1 MGTVTP
7 DMLQLI
13 KCRCGLIA
21 RGAGIDKTDPAKRS
35 YVLPLSTHSRGQ
47 LIIAR
52 GRQFEHTRLD
62 ESLALARHSAVAPQ
76 LPALHYRGIFSEP
89 SNVQLAVGTCH
100 HQGPKK
106 MNFWVPVLG
115 AIFGTRFGHL
125 PFDFNSNGPQNG
137 YQKWFPKWGPKLGQ
151 KPGPGGDQRQSFL
164 ELPCGLQCFSCCQKS
179 GTCFSRWPCSSQC
192 SCPCR

>member
-7 DMLQLI
+7 DRLQLI

-21 RGAGIDKTDPAKRS
+21 GGAGTDKTDPAKRS

-47 LIIAR
+47 SITAR

-100 HQGPKK
+100 QGPKK
-106 MNFWVPVLG
+106 MGFWVPVLG
-115 AIFGTRFGHL
+115 AIFGTRFGDL
-125 PFDFNSNGPQNG
+125 LFDFDSKGPKNGHQNG
-137 YQKWFPKWGPKLGQ
+137 SQNGDPKLGQ

-164 ELPCGLQCFSCCQKS
+164 ELPCGLQCFCCCQKS
-179 GTCFSRWPCSSQC
+179 GTCFSSWPCCSQC

>member
-7 DMLQLI
+7 DRLQLI

-21 RGAGIDKTDPAKRS
+21 GGAGTDKTDPAKRS

-47 LIIAR
+47 LITAR

-89 SNVQLAVGTCH
+89 SNVQLAVGTCR
-100 HQGPKK
+100 QGPKK
-106 MNFWVPVLG
+106 ISFWVPVLG
-115 AIFGTRFGHL
+115 AIFGTRFGDL
-125 PFDFNSNGPQNG
+125 PFDFDSKGPKNGHQNG
-137 YQKWFPKWGPKLGQ
+137 SQNGDPKLGQ

-164 ELPCGLQCFSCCQKS
+164 ELPCGLQCFCCCQKS
-179 GTCFSRWPCSSQC
+179 GTCFSSWPCCSQC

>member
-7 DMLQLI
+7 DRLQLI

-21 RGAGIDKTDPAKRS
+21 GGAGTDKTDPAKRS

-47 LIIAR
+47 LITAR

-100 HQGPKK
+100 QGPKTIS
-106 MNFWVPVLG
+106 FWVPVLG
-115 AIFGTRFGHL
+115 AIFGTRFVDL
-125 PFDFNSNGPQNG
+125 LFDFDSKGPKNGHQNG
-137 YQKWFPKWGPKLGQ
+137 SQNGDPKLGQ

-164 ELPCGLQCFSCCQKS
+164 ELPCGLQCFCCCQKS
-179 GTCFSRWPCSSQC
+179 GTCFSSWPCCSQC